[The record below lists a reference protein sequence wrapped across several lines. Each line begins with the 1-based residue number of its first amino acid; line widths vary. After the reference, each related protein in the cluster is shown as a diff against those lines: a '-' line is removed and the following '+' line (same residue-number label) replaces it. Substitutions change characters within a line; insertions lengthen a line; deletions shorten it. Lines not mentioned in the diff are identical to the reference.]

1 MACTLYMTFSNYAH
15 GSRSDSTWANT
26 QPPKFSG
33 YISFNFV
40 NNHFSHMKK
49 YFMNNKNNL

>member
-1 MACTLYMTFSNYAH
+1 MACSLYMTFSIYSH
-15 GSRSDSTWANT
+15 GSPSGSAWANI

-40 NNHFSHMKK
+40 NNHFSHTQK
-49 YFMNNKNNL
+49 